1 MKLDRKI
8 ISWKNNRATLNQMV
22 WTWSTKSQEGRW
34 ALLEAK
40 ARMLTHW
47 VAMPDKVSSPALDLQ
62 MTCNNSLRNLGRRG
76 WSSKKWKAW
85 SIAMAPWARKKRPDS
100 SMMFKSRIVVHKP
113 SLMDMFMHG
122 RVVRSSPVRKNQYHL
137 AQYKSKRPL
146 SSLAK

>member
-1 MKLDRKI
+1 
-8 ISWKNNRATLNQMV
+8 
-22 WTWSTKSQEGRW
+22 
-34 ALLEAK
+34 
-40 ARMLTHW
+40 
-47 VAMPDKVSSPALDLQ
+47 
-62 MTCNNSLRNLGRRG
+62 
-76 WSSKKWKAW
+76 
-85 SIAMAPWARKKRPDS
+85 MAPWARKKRPDS